1 MAFDES
7 GALRA
12 LDLFADFSDEHLKLL
27 AFASE
32 AVSLS
37 SGDALYEQG
46 EMANGAYVLVSG
58 QLEAR
63 APAEGR
69 FLIDPPSL
77 VGEIGLM
84 LARKH
89 PATVLARRQSEL
101 LFVPR
106 EPFLKILRS
115 DPDLARSVA
124 DILRAELAS
133 YLDRVTGVA
142 PRFSD

>member
-12 LDLFADFSDEHLKLL
+12 LDLFADFSDDHIKLL

-32 AVSLS
+32 AVSLAA
-37 SGDALYEQG
+37 GAVLYEAG
-46 EMANGAYVLVSG
+46 DLANGAYVLVSG
-58 QLEAR
+58 QLESR
-63 APAEGR
+63 GLAEDR
-69 FLIDPPSL
+69 FVVDPPAL

-84 LARKH
+84 LAR
-89 PATVLARRQSEL
+89 PRPVTLVARRSCEL

-115 DPDLARSVA
+115 EPALARSVA
-124 DILRAELAS
+124 EILREDLAA
-133 YLDRVTGVA
+133 YLDRVTGLA
-142 PRFSD
+142 PRFSK